1 MLVSYIK
8 MNVCVHKMT
17 YNIGMTRGKKYTTI
31 RINKGALNA
40 VGSTLDKMSSVLT
53 TSDTLSE
60 KSSEKADYVA
70 IAQRLNQKLYRKVN
84 AFNSV
89 GRKSQTDGILRLAN
103 GLARDPFFVSDI
115 AYTRINELGLK
126 ELRFIY
132 DEPFVNF
139 KEAYK
144 SLICEL
150 CLNSHNID
158 DSTETIEVSD
168 SELQHYKKLIASAA
182 KNIRERQFLTDDWD
196 KLIVGYLANPA
207 SDDDQMMVQDS
218 IIKETLDLDVRAFRT
233 AEMRSIT
240 DDEITISFRRNIQR
254 KDYVAIWDVIKG
266 LINDEPLTDEF
277 DLLKNRLVILHEY
290 KPYREAFGLSYRNLA
305 KIYFP
310 EYFMDKDGS
319 YTEENGIEK
328 TKKIIGR
335 EKDVIISI
343 D

>member
-1 MLVSYIK
+1 
-8 MNVCVHKMT
+8 MNVCAYKMT
-17 YNIGMTRGKKYTTI
+17 YNIDMAREKKYTTI
-31 RINKGALNA
+31 RINKGALNNIGA
-40 VGSTLDKMSSVLT
+40 TLDKMSSVLT

-60 KSSEKADYVA
+60 KSSKKADYAA
-70 IAQRLNQKLYRKVN
+70 IVQRLNQKLYRKVN
-84 AFNSV
+84 AFNGV
-89 GRKSQTDGILRLAN
+89 ERKSRTDGILRLAN

-196 KLIVGYLANPA
+196 RLIVGYLANPA
-207 SDDDQMMVQDS
+207 SDDDQMMVQDN

-240 DDEITISFRRNIQR
+240 DNEITISFRRNIQR

-343 D
+343 N

>member
-1 MLVSYIK
+1 
-8 MNVCVHKMT
+8 MNVPTRKMT